1 LVCGQR
7 LYSRHFHP
15 QNELVGMWKG
25 LVAEAIAEAS
35 PLDGDCCSLVGACF
49 TYPEHEVLSAGM
61 ALRRI
66 RDSLSLTMRDVES
79 ASVTVSQRHGSQE
92 YLIPPS
98 RLSDIE
104 TKGIVPSVFRFY
116 SLAVI
121 YHKPVGELLQLY
133 GIELDGTSAD
143 WDASRPARSHLVTLE
158 SAPGLCTMPVKLD
171 PGFDLGETSDLGRMV
186 QQWGTVPF
194 SLLGHLASQNYT
206 YAFIG
211 SQDFTMSPILQPGS
225 FVQVDESKRAVVERH
240 WRSEYERPIYFV
252 ETREG
257 FTCSWCSPRPNSL
270 VLQPHPLS
278 PTQVRILK
286 HPQEAEV
293 IGQVVGV
300 AMRIGN
306 LRSGEP
312 QESLRFPE
320 PKRNATGPPLDSL
333 RAAVGLDSLSVSKRK
348 TPG

>member
-1 LVCGQR
+1 V
-7 LYSRHFHP
+7 
-15 QNELVGMWKG
+15 VGV
-25 LVAEAIAEAS
+25 LS
-35 PLDGDCCSLVGACF
+35 PN
-49 TYPEHEVLSAGM
+49 YQEHDVLSAGM

-66 RDSLSLTMRDVES
+66 RDSLGLTMRDVEN
-79 ASVTVSQRHGSQE
+79 ASTIVAQRHGSQE

-104 TKGIVPSVFRFY
+104 TKGVVPSVFRLY
-116 SLAVI
+116 CLAAI

-143 WDASRPARSHLVTLE
+143 WDAARPPSSHLVTLE
-158 SAPGLCTMPVKLD
+158 SERGLCRMPVKLD
-171 PGFDLGETSDLGRMV
+171 PGFDLRETSDLGRMV
-186 QQWGTVPF
+186 QQWGAVPF

-211 SQDFTMSPILQPGS
+211 SEDFTMYPILQPGS
-225 FVQVDESKRAVVERH
+225 FVQVDESKRAVVERQ

-257 FTCSWCSPRPNSL
+257 FTCSWCSLRTNSL

-278 PTQVRILK
+278 PTPVRILK

-293 IGQVVGV
+293 IGQVVGA

-306 LRSGEP
+306 LPSAEP
-312 QESLRFPE
+312 QESLRFPG
-320 PKRNATGPPLDSL
+320 PKTDAAVTPLDSL
-333 RAAVGLDSLSVSKRK
+333 RAAAGLGPHSVLRHKI
-348 TPG
+348 PG